1 MSEEKVNFARSSE
14 DLSDLLGLVGIELW
28 VQVETA
34 ELGDE
39 ELEICS
45 GVTCIFPRERRIEA
59 DTHK

>member
-45 GVTCIFPRERRIEA
+45 GVTGIFTRERRVEA